1 MNFFRKIFGKT
12 NERKK
17 AADRL
22 PDAEINSIDDF
33 SKLSVENR
41 IIAIMK
47 LGNGPTVNLNHFDIF
62 KFAIL
67 SDPGINV
74 KFAALKRIHFFQGH
88 PDLIPMMNKLK
99 EEEHYKS
106 LEPYFSM
113 ALHRLGLISLQELEG
128 DSKQMIFG
136 SVWPRCFL

>member
-1 MNFFRKIFGKT
+1 MNFFRRIFVKT

-17 AADRL
+17 SVAGHLADT
-22 PDAEINSIDDF
+22 EINSIDDF
-33 SKLSVENR
+33 SRLPVDNR

-47 LGNGPTVNLNHFDIF
+47 LGNGPTVNLIHFDIF

-67 SDPGINV
+67 SDPSVNV
-74 KFAALKRIHFFQGH
+74 KFAALKRIHFFQEH

-113 ALHRLGLISLQELEG
+113 ALHRLGLISLQELERILN
-128 DSKQMIFG
+128 K
-136 SVWPRCFL
+136 